1 MPTGVTASEGVV
13 GVSGLCAIRIS
24 FFSSGMRFGR
34 VFSKVYRMMAM
45 IAAVFPHRPR
55 LAQETIAQ
63 GLKGST
69 LTTVALRS
77 T

>member
-1 MPTGVTASEGVV
+1 M
-13 GVSGLCAIRIS
+13 I
-24 FFSSGMRFGR
+24 
-34 VFSKVYRMMAM
+34 AM

-63 GLKGST
+63 GLKGAT